1 MPSGTILP
9 GYLVKLTVM
18 TSGLIILIIAAVALG
33 LIYLM
38 LHQFRKT
45 RDKGPDKLIN
55 RNIPPYSPDDKE
67 AGGGLDEFR

>member
-1 MPSGTILP
+1 
-9 GYLVKLTVM
+9 M
-18 TSGLIILIIAAVALG
+18 TSGFIILIIAVAVLG

-55 RNIPPYSPDDKE
+55 RNIPPYSPDDKK
-67 AGGGLDEFR
+67 AGGGHEEFN